1 MDRHLTMDRYLNSFI
16 AHQQVGAGGMP
27 PAAALNM
34 PPQDLRHLPA
44 PQAALRST
52 AAVLY
57 ARFILITT
65 TLGVSTYGI
74 YQMLQVV
81 RFASMTLLQGLMI
94 FFFAVSLSWIA
105 FAAGSVLA
113 GASKRRDAA
122 PQAGTNDE
130 ARQDAHV
137 GAVGMAANTSRTAL
151 VMPIY
156 NEDPVRTTA
165 ALQAMAEALEAI
177 AANRHFEIVVLSDST
192 NADAWIRETAALAVL
207 RAALT
212 SIMPVWYRRR
222 WKNIARK
229 SGNLED
235 FVTRWGGRY
244 NHMIVLDADSLIDA
258 PTLLRLVQVMESD
271 PALGILQTAP
281 QLICARTFFGRLQQF
296 AACVYGPVIT
306 RGLAAWSGD
315 SANYWGHNAII
326 RMTAFAQNCGLP
338 MLEGRQPFG
347 GHVLSHDFVEAAL
360 MRRAGWKVCM
370 ATDCGGSWEESP
382 PSLIDVAIRD
392 RRWAQGNLQHMK
404 IVGAAGLKFTSRLHL
419 GIGIMSYLSSPLW
432 LLMLGVG
439 FALAVQSHLIRPEYF
454 NHDFQLFPTWPRF
467 DVELM
472 MTLFWFSM
480 IVLMIPKTLGL
491 IRALL
496 SKRIRRGGGGLI
508 GVTASFLLETVLSA
522 LYAPIL
528 MLVQS
533 RHVFEVLMGRDSGW
547 KPQRRDAG
555 GTTWSDAWNF
565 HKRHMFLSCV
575 TAVIVWFLSPPLLAW
590 LSPALLGLF
599 LAVPLSRAS
608 GSEAIGRVLSRVA
621 LLRTP
626 EELEQPALIARRIEL
641 IAQAQ
646 ALPDDGLRYLAR
658 NREARLTHINGN
670 LSRPTDPRGQ
680 PNPHTFTAE
689 QKLID
694 ARSLDEALGWL
705 TPLERVEV
713 AGDARLLNQLALL
726 PDGQR
731 PAFLI

>member
-1 MDRHLTMDRYLNSFI
+1 MDRNLNSAI
-16 AHQQVGAGGMP
+16 AYDSLGAAGGMP
-27 PAAALNM
+27 PDAPLSM
-34 PPQDLRHLPA
+34 PAQDLEHGASARTHA
-44 PQAALRST
+44 RST
-52 AAVLY
+52 SAVLF
-57 ARFILITT
+57 ARFILVAT

-94 FFFAVSLSWIA
+94 FFFAVSLGWIA

-113 GASKRRDAA
+113 GASKRRDPMPREDILAA
-122 PQAGTNDE
+122 AG
-130 ARQDAHV
+130 R
-137 GAVGMAANTSRTAL
+137 SLTAL

-156 NEDPVRTTA
+156 NEDPLRTTA
-165 ALQAMAEALEAI
+165 ALQAMAEALREIEAGG
-177 AANRHFEIVVLSDST
+177 RFEIVVLSDST
-192 NADAWIRETAALAVL
+192 DADAWIRETAAIDLLRRSLA
-207 RAALT
+207 

-222 WKNIARK
+222 WKNVARK
-229 SGNLED
+229 SGNVED

-244 NHMIVLDADSLIDA
+244 GHMIVLDADSLIDA
-258 PTLLRLVQVMESD
+258 PALLRLVQVMESD
-271 PALGILQTAP
+271 PQLGILQTAP
-281 QLICARTFFGRLQQF
+281 QLIGARTFFGRLQQF

-315 SANYWGHNAII
+315 GGNYWGHNAII
-326 RMTAFAQNCGLP
+326 RMTAFAENCGLP
-338 MLEGRQPFG
+338 VLEGRKPFG

-360 MRRAGWKVCM
+360 MRRAGWKVRM

-392 RRWAQGNLQHMK
+392 RRWAQGNLQHLK
-404 IVGAAGLKFTSRLHL
+404 IVGTAGLRFTSRLHL

-432 LLMLGVG
+432 LLMLGIG

-480 IVLMIPKTLGL
+480 VVLMIPKMLGFV
-491 IRALL
+491 RALL
-496 SKRIRRGGGGLI
+496 SKRIRRGGGGVI
-508 GVTASFLLETVLSA
+508 GVTASILLETILSA

-533 RHVFEVLMGRDSGW
+533 RHVFEVFMGRDSGW
-547 KPQRRDAG
+547 KTQRRDGG
-555 GTTWSDAWNF
+555 GTTWSDAWHF

-608 GSEAIGRVLSRVA
+608 GSEALGRALSRVA

-626 EELEQPALIARRIEL
+626 EELEQPALIARRKEL
-641 IAQAQ
+641 IAQAP
-646 ALPDDGLRYLAR
+646 ALPEDGLRYLAR

-670 LSRPTDPRGQ
+670 LGRPADPRGR
-680 PNPHTFTAE
+680 PDPHAFTAE

-694 ARSLDEALGWL
+694 ARSLDEALAWL
-705 TPLERVEV
+705 TPTERVEI

-726 PDGQR
+726 PDAQH
-731 PAFLI
+731 PAHLI